1 MSPETK
7 PVPTT
12 DCVDLR
18 KSSCL
23 RFYPLYSKVVC
34 WSSVIMNDPWV
45 KGSTRDHGRLGV
57 SDQLVLQILKT
68 GDILK
73 KK

>member
-1 MSPETK
+1 
-7 PVPTT
+7 
-12 DCVDLR
+12 
-18 KSSCL
+18 
-23 RFYPLYSKVVC
+23 
-34 WSSVIMNDPWV
+34 MNDPWV